1 MLKIKIMY
9 FLFINTSLLAIL
21 RFLIQEGITKQF
33 LELLISAC
41 FIVFISILFLS
52 LIRDRKLLTNSI
64 FAIKN
69 LYQSNK
75 LITLCYFLVLSSSII
90 FLQFKI
96 EKNNISELVL
106 LASVFLFFGGIYLIT
121 IFKKGNIKEVLKT
134 NKSNISKA
142 SVLSIISLIPIFRY
156 CISNR
161 EILFRNEMF
170 NLIFYF
176 ALTSFLM
183 IIFYS
188 FVLDSILEISIFQVF
203 NASLLIFIFEMPTIS
218 YTYSWVKPNNVDIL
232 LGIFLIILIFAYLI
246 FNSTLKQ
253 LSLFSVM
260 VFLIS
265 IIPNLVTE
273 GEDIE
278 LANINMNS
286 VFSNSNYQSLKTN
299 PSIVLL
305 VYDGY
310 PQLETL
316 RNMDI
321 DNSEHINFLLDQDFT
336 IYNGIYSH
344 GSYTLATMS
353 GLFQGETDTY
363 GIKNGR
369 LITGG
374 YSSFINLLN
383 ENDYFTAGIFTSS
396 FYLPPTTAPNYDY
409 YYPVSANRSNK
420 IFTSMLRGKQSFKDL
435 IYASPHVNYLSQKRS
450 FLGQIHEYENPV
462 FLYSHTYYPGH
473 TQNSGQC
480 LDGEFE
486 DWKEDLKKANLE
498 MREDVNS
505 IKKSMEN
512 SIIILIGDHGPYL
525 TKNCTSLH
533 NYPPNE
539 INRQDIQDRY
549 GTFVAIRTPDLS
561 QLNFDKKIL
570 QNLFIYIHSYLNG
583 DLSILSEI
591 NNENIHNSHLPS
603 SINVIDNQIIG
614 GADDG
619 QVLFKDRGNLSK

>member
-1 MLKIKIMY
+1 M
-9 FLFINTSLLAIL
+9 
-21 RFLIQEGITKQF
+21 
-33 LELLISAC
+33 
-41 FIVFISILFLS
+41 
-52 LIRDRKLLTNSI
+52 
-64 FAIKN
+64 
-69 LYQSNK
+69 
-75 LITLCYFLVLSSSII
+75 TLCYFVVLSISII

-106 LASVFLFFGGIYLIT
+106 LASVFLFFCGIYLIT
-121 IFKKGNIKEVLKT
+121 IFKTENIQEVLST

-142 SVLSIISLIPIFRY
+142 LVLSIISLIPIFRY

-170 NLIFYF
+170 YLIFYF

-278 LANINMNS
+278 LANIKMNS
-286 VFSNSNYQSLKTN
+286 VFTKSNYQSLKTT

-603 SINVIDNQIIG
+603 SINVIDNRIIG
-614 GADDG
+614 GVDDG
-619 QVLFKDRGNLSK
+619 QVLFEDRGNLSK

>member
-1 MLKIKIMY
+1 M
-9 FLFINTSLLAIL
+9 
-21 RFLIQEGITKQF
+21 
-33 LELLISAC
+33 
-41 FIVFISILFLS
+41 
-52 LIRDRKLLTNSI
+52 
-64 FAIKN
+64 
-69 LYQSNK
+69 
-75 LITLCYFLVLSSSII
+75 TLCYFVVLSVSII

-106 LASVFLFFGGIYLIT
+106 LASVFLFFGGIYLIR
-121 IFKKGNIKEVLKT
+121 IFKTKNIKEVLSI

-142 SVLSIISLIPIFRY
+142 LVLSIISLIPIFRY

-161 EILFRNEMF
+161 EILFRDEMF
-170 NLIFYF
+170 YLIFYF

-203 NASLLIFIFEMPTIS
+203 NASLLTFIFEMPTIS
-218 YTYSWVKPNNVDIL
+218 FTYSWVRSNNVDIL

-286 VFSNSNYQSLKTN
+286 VFTNSNYQSLETT

-321 DNSEHINFLLDQDFT
+321 DNSEHINFLLDQNFT

-383 ENDYFTAGIFTSS
+383 ENNYFTAGIFTSS

-409 YYPVSANRSNK
+409 YYPFSANRSNK

-549 GTFVAIRTPDLS
+549 GTFVAIRTPDLA

-570 QNLFIYIHSYLNG
+570 QNLFIYIHSYLNS

-614 GADDG
+614 GVDDG